1 MVVSIGRLGSGPAT
15 ADYYLHR
22 QAGCEADYY
31 TGAAERRGAWLGP
44 GARALGLAG
53 ELDQQGDAALRAL
66 LDGRR
71 HPDGRQLLSPVL
83 RLHPAARLPAGRWS
97 RRSSRPP
104 LARPGRWRR

>member
-31 TGAAERRGAWLGP
+31 TGATERPGAWLGE
-44 GARALGLAG
+44 GARALGLTG
-53 ELDQQGDAALRAL
+53 ELDQEGAAALRAL
-66 LDGRR
+66 LEGR

-83 RLHPAARLPAGRWS
+83 RLHPLPGGGGAAR
-97 RRSSRPP
+97 
-104 LARPGRWRR
+104 